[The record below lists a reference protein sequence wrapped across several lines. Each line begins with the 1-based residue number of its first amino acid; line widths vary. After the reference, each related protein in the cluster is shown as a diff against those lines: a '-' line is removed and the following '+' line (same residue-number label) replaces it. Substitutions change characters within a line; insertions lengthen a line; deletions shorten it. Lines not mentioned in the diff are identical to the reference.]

1 MTMTYRRLY
10 NELKEK
16 ANTLGKEESAVK
28 IIILETTGFTLS
40 ELIMNFDSPTPAGTR
55 EKIIKN
61 FSAYAEKNIPVQYI
75 FGFAHFYGLRLKV
88 NESVLI
94 PRPETEILVDIA
106 LDRLRGYDNPAIL
119 DL

>member
-55 EKIIKN
+55 KK
-61 FSAYAEKNIPVQYI
+61 
-75 FGFAHFYGLRLKV
+75 
-88 NESVLI
+88 
-94 PRPETEILVDIA
+94 
-106 LDRLRGYDNPAIL
+106 
-119 DL
+119 